1 MFIFKNALIS
11 IIRNKGRNILIGI
24 IILVIACASTV
35 TLAINNTAGDLIG
48 SYQSAY
54 DKELTISFNREN
66 MMKDFDFSNREKLED
81 MKGKFD
87 DISTYTISDVE
98 KFAES
103 DYIESYYYTYDISL
117 NGNNIEKAESE
128 KSESGSGMPSGMP
141 GGFSG
146 SGMSQSLGG
155 SSSLDFTLT
164 GYSSVEAMSEFME
177 GTYEM
182 VEIADD
188 AWDKA
193 FDGNYAFINEEL
205 ASYNDLKLGDKIK
218 LEDEDGNTYKF
229 EIIGIYKENESGVS
243 GPMSLFS
250 NSANTIITNANAL
263 TAITKANSEVK
274 GTVEPTFIIYDYADA
289 EKIEAEFHDK
299 GLNENY
305 SVETNEETATAGLS
319 SIKNVQSFATT
330 FLIITLVIGGIVLF
344 IINMINIRERKYEI
358 GVLRTIGI
366 SKSKLTMQFVA
377 ELLMVGCVAL
387 LIGAGIG
394 AVMSKSVSN
403 SLLASEISS
412 SKESSE
418 KMGRNF
424 GGPGGSS
431 ESGMPGGFNPMEMG
445 GSMKS
450 FGTKGKP
457 QVEAYE
463 SIDAVVNMTVLLEL
477 LGIGLTLILIS
488 SLAAMISIQRFSP
501 LTILKER
508 S

>member
-11 IIRNKGRNILIGI
+11 IVRNKGRNILIGI

-35 TLAINNTAGDLIG
+35 TLAINNTASDLIN

-87 DISTYTISDVE
+87 DISTYTIDDVE
-98 KFAES
+98 EFAES
-103 DYIESYYYTYDISL
+103 EYIESYYYTYDISL

-128 KSESGSGMPSGMP
+128 KSDSDSGAQSGMP
-141 GGFSG
+141 GGFPGGG
-146 SGMSQSLGG
+146 SMAQNFGG
-155 SSSLDFTLT
+155 SSSLDFTLN
-164 GYSSVEAMSEFME
+164 GYSSVEAMNEFIE

-193 FDGNYAFINEEL
+193 FDGNYVFINEEL
-205 ASYNDLKLGDKIK
+205 ASYNDLELGDKFK
-218 LEDEDGNTYKF
+218 LEDEDGSTYKF
-229 EIIGIYKENESGVS
+229 EIVGIYKENETGMS
-243 GPMSLFS
+243 GPMDLFS
-250 NSANTIITNANAL
+250 NSANTIITNADAL
-263 TAITKANSEVK
+263 VAISKANSDVK
-274 GTVEPTFIIYDYADA
+274 GTVEPTFIIYDYGDA
-289 EKIEAEFHDK
+289 ENIQAEFYEK

-305 SVETNEETATAGLS
+305 TVETNEETVTAGVKS
-319 SIKNVQSFATT
+319 VKNVQSFATI

-366 SKSKLTMQFVA
+366 SKSKLTMQFVL
-377 ELLMVGCVAL
+377 ELMMVGLVAL

-403 SLLASEISS
+403 SLLANEISS
-412 SKESSE
+412 SNESVEKVKE
-418 KMGRNF
+418 NF
-424 GGPGGSS
+424 GGPGGG
-431 ESGMPGGFNPMEMG
+431 EFNPMG
-445 GSMKS
+445 GGGPMQD
-450 FGTKGKP
+450 FAEKGKP
-457 QVEAYE
+457 KVEAYE
-463 SIDAVVNMTVLLEL
+463 SIDAVVNVTVLAEL
-477 LGIGLTLILIS
+477 LGIGLTLIIIS
-488 SLAAMISIQRFSP
+488 SLASMISIQRFSP

>member
-24 IILVIACASTV
+24 IILVIAAASTV
-35 TLAINNTAGDLIG
+35 TLAINNTASDLIN

-87 DISTYTISDVE
+87 DISTYTIDDVE
-98 KFAES
+98 KFADS
-103 DYIESYYYTYDISL
+103 DYIEGYYYTYDISL

-128 KSESGSGMPSGMP
+128 KADGGSEAQAGMPSGFP
-141 GGFSG
+141 GGSMAQNF
-146 SGMSQSLGG
+146 GG
-155 SSSLDFTLT
+155 SSSLDFTLN
-164 GYSSVEAMSEFME
+164 GYSSVEAMSEFIE

-188 AWDKA
+188 AWEKA
-193 FDGNYAFINEEL
+193 FDGNYVFINEEL
-205 ASYNDLKLGDKIK
+205 ASYNDLKLGDKFK
-218 LEDEDGNTYKF
+218 LEDEDGKVYKF
-229 EIIGIYKENESGVS
+229 EIIGIYKENESGAA
-243 GPMSLFS
+243 GPMDLFS
-250 NSANTIITNANAL
+250 NSANTIITNAEAL
-263 TAITKANSEVK
+263 TAITKANSDVK
-274 GTVEPTFIIYDYADA
+274 GMVEPTFIIYDYDDKD
-289 EKIEAEFHDK
+289 KIQAEFYEK
-299 GLNENY
+299 GLDENY
-305 SVETNEETATAGLS
+305 VVETNEEVATAGIS

-377 ELLMVGCVAL
+377 ELMMVGFVAL
-387 LIGAGIG
+387 ILGAGIG

-412 SKESSE
+412 SQESAE
-418 KMGRNF
+418 KVKGNF
-424 GGPGGSS
+424 GGGGPG
-431 ESGMPGGFNPMEMG
+431 GMPGGFNPMENDDD
-445 GSMKS
+445 SVSS
-450 FGTKGKP
+450 FAGKGKP
-457 QVEAYE
+457 AVEAYD
-463 SIDAVVNMTVLLEL
+463 SIDAVVNITVLLEL